1 MKIQFKLLITL
12 FIYFI
17 VVQGSWAEKEAQGF
31 SVISLK
37 SIEVTEGIYML
48 QGVGGFAG
56 GNIAVSVGQDGVLMV
71 DDQLAPMNAK
81 IKKKIKEL
89 GGSKLK
95 FVLNT
100 HWHGDHTGGN
110 AMLSD
115 QATIIAHSNVRK
127 RLSSDQNGYFGK
139 TPASPKEAWPVI
151 TFDESMSIHFN
162 DEEIKLMHYSNGHTD
177 GDGVVYFSSS
187 NVVHMGD
194 LLFTGIFPFVDLAS
208 GGNVFKYAENL
219 EEIMEWLPEDAKVIP
234 GHGELT
240 DINGIEASHNML
252 LETSMHVVDKV
263 NSGMSLEEIQEE
275 GLPKEWKSWTWEFI
289 DEKTWISFIYKSM
302 PK

>member
-1 MKIQFKLLITL
+1 MI
-12 FIYFI
+12 
-17 VVQGSWAEKEAQGF
+17 SW
-31 SVISLK
+31 
-37 SIEVTEGIYML
+37 
-48 QGVGGFAG
+48 
-56 GNIAVSVGQDGVLMV
+56 
-71 DDQLAPMNAK
+71 APMNAK

-162 DEEIKLMHYSNGHTD
+162 DEEIKLLH
-177 GDGVVYFSSS
+177 
-187 NVVHMGD
+187 
-194 LLFTGIFPFVDLAS
+194 LFKWP
-208 GGNVFKYAENL
+208 YR
-219 EEIMEWLPEDAKVIP
+219 W
-234 GHGELT
+234 
-240 DINGIEASHNML
+240 
-252 LETSMHVVDKV
+252 
-263 NSGMSLEEIQEE
+263 
-275 GLPKEWKSWTWEFI
+275 
-289 DEKTWISFIYKSM
+289 
-302 PK
+302 